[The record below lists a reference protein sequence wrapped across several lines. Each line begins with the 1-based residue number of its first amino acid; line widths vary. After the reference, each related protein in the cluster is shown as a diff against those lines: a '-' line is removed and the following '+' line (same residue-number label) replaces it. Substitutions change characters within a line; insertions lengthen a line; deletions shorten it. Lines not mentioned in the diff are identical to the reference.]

1 MDLNFEN
8 IYNILSIALTF
19 LFSFY
24 MLFHKTEKRF
34 SNVFIGLFVLY
45 IGLESIEVL
54 LTKNS
59 FYSNHF
65 PSLYLIIPNLAF
77 LIYPLFFFY
86 IKSITFK
93 DFKIKRIHFLHVI
106 PYIIVVLIST
116 NQYYIQD
123 KETQLYIMSGNELPW
138 FIGLMYYGLRI
149 QGIVYMILSIRL
161 VYRFKKI
168 VNENYSSI
176 DKRNYKWILHLTY
189 VFVYFVLGALVYN
202 IIRFYLD
209 NQYTYISLY
218 ISSLIS
224 LGFLL
229 WLIYKVMSQPQLFN
243 GIDANIKLLKEYLK
257 EKERNQNTVNNKE
270 INLDLKLKLENH
282 MSKTEAFSNPSLTI
296 FDLATDLNLTST
308 ELSLFLNRSLNKT
321 FFDFINE
328 YRINKA
334 KEILIDPSKKDFTIL
349 EILYEVGFNS
359 KSSFNTAFKKYTN
372 QTPTQFRNSFF
383 KKNN

>member
-8 IYNILSIALTF
+8 IYHILSITLTF

-24 MLFHKTEKRF
+24 MFFHKTEKRF

-45 IGLESIEVL
+45 IGFESIDVL
-54 LTKNS
+54 LTEKS
-59 FYSNHF
+59 FYNDYPF
-65 PSLYLIIPNLAF
+65 LYLIIPNLAF

-86 IKSITFK
+86 IQLIAFK
-93 DFKIKRIHFLHVI
+93 DFKIKKIHFLHI
-106 PYIIVVLIST
+106 LPYLIVVLIST
-116 NQYYIQD
+116 VQYYIKD
-123 KETQLYIMSGNELPW
+123 KTTQLYIISTNELPW
-138 FIGLMYYGLRI
+138 FIGLMYYGLRT
-149 QGIVYMILSIRL
+149 QGIIYMILSIKL
-161 VYRFKKI
+161 VSRFKKI

-189 VFVYFVLGALVYN
+189 VFIYFVLGALIFN
-202 IIRFYLD
+202 IIRFYIDHSYKETLF
-209 NQYTYISLY
+209 Y
-218 ISSLIS
+218 ISSIIS
-224 LGFLL
+224 LAFLL

-243 GIDANIKLLKEYLK
+243 GVDANIKLLKEYLK
-257 EKERNQNTVNNKE
+257 EKEHNQHIKNRKE
-270 INLDLKLKLENH
+270 IDLDFKLKLENY

-296 FDLATDLNLTST
+296 FELATDLKLTST

-321 FFDFINE
+321 FFDFVNE

-334 KEILIDPSKKDFTIL
+334 KEILIDPNKKDFTVL

-372 QTPTQFRNSFF
+372 QTPTQFRNSFL